1 MTEIESLTAHWL
13 EMKELEREATEK
25 RRNIEDDLLKLLNIS
40 DALEGTETKKTDIYT
55 IKIVGRMNRKVDADM
70 LQELAVE
77 NGLSDHLSSLFRWKP
92 DINLTAWKNTDISIT
107 NKLLPAITT
116 TPGRPSFT
124 ITKD

>member
-13 EMKELEREATEK
+13 EMKELERQATDK
-25 RRNIEDDLLKLLNIS
+25 RRIIEDELLQLLNIS

-55 IKIVGRMNRKVDADM
+55 IKIVGRMNRKIDADL

-77 NGLSDHLSSLFRWKP
+77 NGLTDHLSSLFRWKP
-92 DINLTAWKNTDISIT
+92 DINLSVWKSADSSIT
-107 NKLLPAITT
+107 KPLMAAITT

-124 ITKD
+124 IIEE